1 MIARAMRL
9 KSQRAACSRR
19 SASTDPLRGFARM
32 TRMRCCALVLLVACS
47 SPPAPAPATAP
58 ADPTG
63 PFYDPARDAIPVVD
77 SHVHLAFYPVAD
89 QLASHGVRAA

>member
-1 MIARAMRL
+1 MRL
-9 KSQRAACSRR
+9 
-19 SASTDPLRGFARM
+19 
-32 TRMRCCALVLLVACS
+32 CALLVLIAACS
-47 SPPAPAPATAP
+47 SPPAPATAP

-89 QLASHGVRAA
+89 QLASHGVRAAVDLASPESALR